1 VSDLLFGLVIPLALF
16 ISVLFAVNRLALA
29 FSALTLLVGRQEE
42 QPACKNLSDEVLA
55 WLPVWSEVQMICIMV
70 QLMPLPSYHLSLH

>member
-1 VSDLLFGLVIPLALF
+1 MSDLLFGLVIPLALF

-55 WLPVWSEVQMICIMV
+55 LFSVCSKVQIMCIWS
-70 QLMPLPSYHLSLH
+70 S